1 MTCNCEKKED
11 NQEKITIISIR
22 KPSEK
27 NLNRDLQ
34 WFSESLGLFNE
45 RDKERSCFRIFVELI
60 KATRRKTALSS
71 DEIAARANL
80 SRGTIIHH
88 LNKLVDSGLIISY
101 QNRYLLRVDNLEEL
115 VGEIQKDVLRTLND
129 LKQIALDLDDELGL
143 LKRKKNKK
151 RILDF

>member
-1 MTCNCEKKED
+1 M
-11 NQEKITIISIR
+11 EKITIISIR

-115 VGEIQKDVLRTLND
+115 VPDEHNLRHQHRY
-129 LKQIALDLDDELGL
+129 K
-143 LKRKKNKK
+143 
-151 RILDF
+151 